1 MSSKSQADQAN
12 SAPESLHL
20 RVLVL
25 GGTGMLGHKLAQV
38 LLRNCERDSRES
50 FDVAVTTR
58 GPASAF
64 EGHPVLGTM
73 QRLGGVR
80 AEDLDSVTRAV
91 ADFRPDA
98 VLNAIGLVKQDPR
111 ARDPL
116 EAIRVNALFPHRL
129 AQLCRA
135 SGARLIHFSTDCV
148 FSGRR
153 GHYRESDPPD
163 PRDLYGRAKL
173 LGEVDEEGC
182 LTLRTSIVGRE
193 LRGGRGLLEWFLS
206 HAEAERVHGY
216 TRAVFS
222 GLTTRALAER
232 VVHLLRRHP
241 ALSGV
246 WHVASEPVSKHELL
260 CRFRDAFDLRIEI
273 EPDERVV
280 CDRSLDARR
289 IEAATGLPRPT
300 WDEMIEDLRR
310 DPTPY
315 AEIRQREQRPDEM

>member
-1 MSSKSQADQAN
+1 MSSKSHQAK

-20 RVLVL
+20 RLLVL

-38 LLRNCERDSRES
+38 LVRDPEGDSRES
-50 FDVAVTTR
+50 FEVAVTTR
-58 GPASAF
+58 GPASDF
-64 EGHPVLGTM
+64 EGHPVLGAM
-73 QRLGGVR
+73 ERLGEVR
-80 AEDLDSVTRAV
+80 AEDFASVTRAV

-98 VLNAIGLVKQDPR
+98 VVNAIGLVKQDPR

-135 SGARLIHFSTDCV
+135 VGARLIHFSTDCV

-163 PRDLYGRAKL
+163 PQDLYGRSKL
-173 LGEVDEEGC
+173 LGEVDESGC

-206 HAEAERVHGY
+206 QAEAERVHGY

-222 GLTTRALAER
+222 GLTTRAVAER
-232 VVHLLRRHP
+232 VVHILRRHP
-241 ALSGV
+241 DLSGV
-246 WHVASEPVSKHELL
+246 WHVASDPVSKHELL
-260 CRFRDAFDLRIEI
+260 CRLRDAFDLRIEI

-280 CDRSLDARR
+280 CDRSLDPGRF
-289 IEAATGLPRPT
+289 EEATGLPRPT

-315 AEIRQREQRPDEM
+315 PEIRQ